1 MLLLFLQLLLL
12 LLLYYVPSSSMF
24 SAHAHINGSRFRSQ
38 SSATAADENQRRR
51 RLLHRAPLVLVT
63 LAPPRLFLFEL
74 LKAAKA
80 KLFTREKISYKP
92 NLLRLKLIFA
102 TRTKGGLSVDVIQG
116 IEGLLIS
123 LYHTTT
129 KCKESSVIVL
139 DV

>member
-12 LLLYYVPSSSMF
+12 LLLYSVPSSSMF

-38 SSATAADENQRRR
+38 SSATAAAVVDENRRRR
-51 RLLHRAPLVLVT
+51 RLLHRAPLAP

-74 LKAAKA
+74 LEAAKA

-102 TRTKGGLSVDVIQG
+102 TRTRW
-116 IEGLLIS
+116 IECRRHSGDRWFANLII
-123 LYHTTT
+123 HTTT